1 MNLKE
6 ILLDLN
12 EENITKLYNNYK
24 DTIFLFVLNIT
35 KNYHMSEDITE
46 EVFMRVLKYHD
57 TYDRLKNPKT
67 WIFTIAKNT
76 TYSYLKKNK
85 EASLED
91 EKLEFLLNK
100 HNTIKNE
107 DSLLIEEYLVHL
119 NDIERNIII
128 LHVFGGLTHLEISK
142 ILDMKY
148 SLVRARYN
156 YALKK
161 LRKKLKGENRQY
173 DKQTTEKKDKE
184 QYSYRI

>member
-1 MNLKE
+1 MNLKD

-12 EENITKLYNNYK
+12 EENIAKLYHTYK
-24 DTIFLFVLNIT
+24 DTIFLFILNIT
-35 KNYHMSEDITE
+35 KDYHMSEDITE
-46 EVFMRVLKYHD
+46 EVFIRILKYHH
-57 TYDRLKNPKT
+57 TYDHLKNPKT

-85 EASLED
+85 EVSLESD
-91 EKLEFLLNK
+91 KLEFLLNK
-100 HNTIKNE
+100 HNSIHND
-107 DSLLIEEYLVHL
+107 DSILIEEYLVNL

-142 ILDMKY
+142 ILGIKY

-161 LRKKLKGENRQY
+161 LRKKLKGES
-173 DKQTTEKKDKE
+173 K
-184 QYSYRI
+184 